1 MRLKDLATP
10 LRTVV
15 STSTVVS
22 ASTFLWLEVAVIR
35 YRGDSR
41 QINTRLPRE
50 RYSELGKQRGFTSN
64 VRPHHIPFPN
74 QMKHGRMEV
83 ENLPW
88 GIGILNRVKL
98 CENLRRRTVRT
109 VGHAHIKLQNHNS
122 NQTCAHLYVLSS
134 SSKSIK
140 YQSRNQRGLAYLP
153 RSSIYAELAT
163 RTLRAAIVSG

>member
-1 MRLKDLATP
+1 MIELCDKLSDEVKRLKDLATP

-15 STSTVVS
+15 STSAVVS

-41 QINTRLPRE
+41 QIDTRLPRE
-50 RYSELGKQRGFTSN
+50 RYSELGKQRGYTSN

-74 QMKHGRMEV
+74 QLKHGRMEV

-88 GIGILNRVKL
+88 GIGILSHEKL

-109 VGHAHIKLQNHNS
+109 VGHAHITLQKSQFKPNMRPFVCAAQFE
-122 NQTCAHLYVLSS
+122 QT
-134 SSKSIK
+134 
-140 YQSRNQRGLAYLP
+140 
-153 RSSIYAELAT
+153 
-163 RTLRAAIVSG
+163 